1 MFSICPTVHKS
12 HRFKVVS
19 SRVMARSVLVAGLL
33 AIASCGQRSETEV
46 AEPKLDPAPPA
57 TPAHAFSP
65 AIRAEDFAAHVAR
78 LASDEFE
85 GRAPG
90 SRGERLT
97 VEYLTEHYRR
107 IGLEPALNGSYLQ
120 PVPMVE
126 ITRTDE
132 RPLKLVGEGVEMTLV
147 HMADVVLGT
156 ARAEEKVALADAPL
170 VFLGYGV
177 DAPEYGWND
186 YADVDVNGKTVVVL
200 VNDPGFATGDP
211 ALFRGRTMT
220 YYGRWTYKFEEA
232 ARKGAAA
239 ALIVHE
245 TEAAS
250 YPWEVVQNSW
260 SGPQFEL
267 PDGPDSPRRLL
278 VQGWIHLDAARKL
291 FAAAGK
297 DFDALAKAAA
307 GRGFQPV
314 ELPFRASIEIDQRIR
329 RAESPNVI
337 GLLRGSEAPDEYVLY
352 MAHWDHLGRIFGR
365 PGSEGIFNGAIDNAT
380 GVSGLLEIA
389 EALAAGPRPRRS
401 IVFAAVTLEESG
413 LLGSR
418 WYAEH
423 PPFPLEKTAA
433 VINMDA
439 LTVLGP
445 SRDVVVIGFGN
456 SELEDYLKEAAA
468 TQNRIVVPEEF
479 PERGYY
485 YRSDH
490 FNFAKKGVPAL
501 YAKGGSDHREHGQAW
516 GKAQLDDYNANRYH
530 KPGDVF
536 DPNWD
541 LRGVVEDLT
550 LLYDVGRRVASEARW
565 PEWYP
570 GTEFRAVR
578 ETSRAQRETMKP

>member
-1 MFSICPTVHKS
+1 MSAMRDSPKLRPSIQA
-12 HRFKVVS
+12 
-19 SRVMARSVLVAGLL
+19 MALL
-33 AIASCGQRSETEV
+33 ALVLSLPACERPSEPTAEKQAAEQAAAPQAAAPAS
-46 AEPKLDPAPPA
+46 PAPK
-57 TPAHAFSP
+57 AHDFSP
-65 AIRAEDFAAHVAR
+65 AIRAEDFAAHVER

-97 VEYLTEHYRR
+97 VEYLTAHYQR
-107 IGLEPALNGSYLQ
+107 IGLKPAVEGSYLQ
-120 PVPMVE
+120 SVPMVE

-132 RPLKLVGEGVEMTLV
+132 QPLVLAGEGEPITLA
-147 HMADVVLGT
+147 HMSDVVLGST
-156 ARAEEKVALADAPL
+156 RAEEKVKLADSPL
-170 VFLGYGV
+170 VFLGFGV
-177 DAPEYGWND
+177 DAPEYEWND
-186 YADVDVNGKTVVVL
+186 YEGVDVTGKTVVVL

-260 SGPQFEL
+260 TGPQFEL
-267 PDGPDSPRRLL
+267 PDPPARLT

-291 FAAAGK
+291 FAAAGQ

-307 GRGFQPV
+307 QRGFRPV
-314 ELPFRASIEIDQRIR
+314 ELPYRASVEIAQRIR

-337 GLLRGSEAPDEYVLY
+337 GYIEGSEAPDEYVLY

-380 GVSGLLEIA
+380 GVAGLLEIA
-389 EALAAGPRPRRS
+389 EALAAGPKPRRS
-401 IVFAAVTLEESG
+401 IVFAALTLEESG

-418 WYAEH
+418 WYAEN
-423 PPFPLEKTAA
+423 PVFPLEKTAA

-439 LTVLGP
+439 LTVIGP
-445 SRDVVVIGFGN
+445 TRDVVVVGYGN

-468 TQNRIVVPEEF
+468 TQNRVVVPEEF

-501 YAKGGSDHREHGQAW
+501 YAKGGSDHRERGQAW
-516 GKAQLDDYNANRYH
+516 GKEQLNDYNANRYH

-541 LRGVVEDLT
+541 LRGVIEDLT
-550 LLYDVGRRVASEARW
+550 LLYDVGRRVAMEARW

-578 ETSRAQRETMKP
+578 EQSRALREEASR